1 MRAAL
6 RLSLLVVLLLA
17 AVTGRAVLGGERE
30 LRLSTAA
37 LDAGDLDGAI
47 MHARAAA
54 LWYVPG
60 APHVDV
66 AYGRLWAIG
75 EEAERRR
82 RWDVSLAA
90 YRAIASAS
98 SSTRS
103 VSRPRADLVILAE
116 TGAARVVSKREGS
129 TKEEEGPPTSVPTG
143 PRWVPRAAMP
153 VAFVGWLA
161 GIVWTLRRGLDEA
174 GHLAWRPSLPGLV
187 LAAVGCVAYGVAAW
201 FA

>member
-1 MRAAL
+1 VRAAL

-17 AVTGRAVLGGERE
+17 AVTGRAILGGERE
-30 LRLSTAA
+30 IRMSTAA

-47 MHARAAA
+47 AHARAAA

-82 RWDVSLAA
+82 QWEVSLAA
-90 YRAIASAS
+90 YRSIASAS
-98 SSTRS
+98 ASTRW
-103 VSRPRADLVILAE
+103 VKRPRANLASLAD
-116 TGAARVVSKREGS
+116 TRAAGVVAKQAGATREVPAQPG
-129 TKEEEGPPTSVPTG
+129 EGQPA
-143 PRWVPRAAMP
+143 PRWLARAAMP
-153 VAFVGWLA
+153 VAFLGWLG

-174 GHLAWRPSLPGLV
+174 GHLAWRRSLPGLA
-187 LAAVGCVAYGVAAW
+187 LAALGFAAYGVAAW